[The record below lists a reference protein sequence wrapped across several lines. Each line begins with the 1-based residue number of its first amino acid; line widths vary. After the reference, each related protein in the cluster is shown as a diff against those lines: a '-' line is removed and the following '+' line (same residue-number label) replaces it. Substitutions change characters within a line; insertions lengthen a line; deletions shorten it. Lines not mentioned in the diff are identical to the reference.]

1 MALSE
6 VFAPADKKA
15 EDAKDK
21 DKESKRKAAAAKSK
35 RDHEELVQGEG
46 LGDILQ
52 KEEGKGSASD
62 WIART
67 RGADGSMKGATAK
80 KDDGKKRKEAPGG
93 DASVPKMKVRHDSE
107 ALKEGETMVMT
118 LSDQRLIDKDGNL
131 VETQDELSNV
141 NLLDSDK
148 AKKNEA
154 IRSQVEYD
162 PTKQGADI
170 LDKYDD
176 PSVAPSGFMIGGVP
190 TGVIEERD
198 PEKRLQ
204 ILTAMSENQT
214 LDFGNKFQSDF
225 YTSEEM
231 SKFKK
236 PTKKPAKKKSR
247 AKVIC
252 GLHHTE
258 LCLVMPK
265 ATWTTQDLMEAISL
279 ETAVPGDHFRLVW
292 AGRALGAGPLPA
304 AFRKKSDLPLK
315 LTMVRVQ
322 PAWAMAL
329 DRVLAG
335 LIPGSDFDAICD
347 GRVLQQL
354 GEVRDCLRQNR
365 ELALAAVQHSGSMLM
380 HCSEELLRDKEL
392 VLAALHE
399 CGTAL
404 RFVPLPLRRDHE
416 VVRAALQNDGEAL
429 VHAPAELQ
437 ANKEIVAEAVAQA
450 AEALRHASPL
460 LKQDR
465 SFVLEAVRRRAKAFL
480 HVAATLRNDKAFVI
494 SAVRANGDVL
504 TYVPQVL
511 RTDKDVCMAAKAFWA
526 GEGDAPVHDDGLLR
540 KGLLWEP
547 SEHVKRAAQIL
558 EGSPA
563 LHSQEIG
570 SKT

>member
-1 MALSE
+1 MACPCGMTHSKYLASAASAAYASLMPE
-6 VFAPADKKA
+6 GPAGI
-15 EDAKDK
+15 
-21 DKESKRKAAAAKSK
+21 
-35 RDHEELVQGEG
+35 Q
-46 LGDILQ
+46 
-52 KEEGKGSASD
+52 
-62 WIART
+62 
-67 RGADGSMKGATAK
+67 
-80 KDDGKKRKEAPGG
+80 
-93 DASVPKMKVRHDSE
+93 
-107 ALKEGETMVMT
+107 
-118 LSDQRLIDKDGNL
+118 
-131 VETQDELSNV
+131 
-141 NLLDSDK
+141 
-148 AKKNEA
+148 
-154 IRSQVEYD
+154 
-162 PTKQGADI
+162 
-170 LDKYDD
+170 
-176 PSVAPSGFMIGGVP
+176 
-190 TGVIEERD
+190 
-198 PEKRLQ
+198 
-204 ILTAMSENQT
+204 
-214 LDFGNKFQSDF
+214 
-225 YTSEEM
+225 
-231 SKFKK
+231 
-236 PTKKPAKKKSR
+236 
-247 AKVIC
+247 VIC

-292 AGRALGAGPLPA
+292 AGTALGAGPLPA

-429 VHAPAELQ
+429 VHTPAELQ

-526 GEGDAPVHDDGLLR
+526 GEGDAPVHNDGLLR

-558 EGSPA
+558 EGRLA
-563 LHSQEIG
+563 
-570 SKT
+570 